1 MIMLLT
7 LVRTK
12 ESPEETMGVLLID
25 GHPYCGTLEPPV
37 VPNAQH
43 PKGAIPVGWYKLTLS
58 YSSPYGRILP
68 LLHMVP
74 NFKQVRIHAGN
85 NKDHTNGSI
94 LVGQPSGKFLFFSM
108 SIERRL
114 VCKLMAMQR
123 EEFYLEVTNP
133 ERFYIEHDRL
143 VCLPNWQGL
152 LR

>member
-1 MIMLLT
+1 MLLT

-43 PKGAIPVGWYKLTLS
+43 PKGAIPLGWYKLTLS

-68 LLHMVP
+68 L
-74 NFKQVRIHAGN
+74 
-85 NKDHTNGSI
+85 
-94 LVGQPSGKFLFFSM
+94 FSM